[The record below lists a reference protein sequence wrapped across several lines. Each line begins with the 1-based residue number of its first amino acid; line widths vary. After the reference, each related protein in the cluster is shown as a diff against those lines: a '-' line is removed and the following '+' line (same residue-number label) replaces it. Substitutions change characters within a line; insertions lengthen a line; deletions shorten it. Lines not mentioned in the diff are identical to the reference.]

1 MSAYIT
7 RKESKEAVGVAFLL
21 GVIVGGFLMSV
32 ASAVMAGA
40 GL

>member
-7 RKESKEAVGVAFLL
+7 RKESREAVGVAFLL
-21 GVIVGGFLMSV
+21 GLIVGGFLIAV
-32 ASAVMAGA
+32 ASAVMAEA